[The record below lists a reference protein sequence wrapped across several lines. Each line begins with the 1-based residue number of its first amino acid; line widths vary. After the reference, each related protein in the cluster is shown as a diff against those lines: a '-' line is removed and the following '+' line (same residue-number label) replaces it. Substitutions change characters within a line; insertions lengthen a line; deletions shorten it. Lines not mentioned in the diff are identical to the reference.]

1 MTSYSLPSFVR
12 PHAFI
17 NGEWISSTQ
26 SFPVLNPATAT
37 KICDVSDVTNDEIE
51 RTILCAHSA
60 QKIWA
65 NMLVSDRA
73 KILNK
78 WRDLILEYKE
88 TLAELMT
95 MEQGKPLVEARAEIG
110 NADAVRWSVE
120 ESYRVYGKIIPDM
133 RADVHA
139 EITHEPVGVVAAIT
153 PWNFPHS
160 MVTRKVSPA
169 LAAGCAVILKPA
181 EDTPLSALALA
192 SLAHQAG
199 VPSGVFNVVPCSRAR
214 VADVG
219 KILTTHERIRKVSFT
234 GSTQV
239 GKIIMAN
246 SAGTVKNISLELG
259 GNAPF
264 IIFESADL
272 DRAVDGVMT
281 SKFRNAGQTC
291 ICANRVYVAD
301 KIYDQVVAKLK
312 DKIKNMVVGDG
323 RDVRTTLGPLINDK
337 AFEKVG
343 ALLNDARDKG
353 AAISE
358 PCPTSFNNNGYFKA
372 PVLVESV
379 LPNMRIADEE
389 IFGPLLALYRFHDEN
404 QVIAA
409 ANDTQFGLAAY
420 FYTQDPFQARRVG
433 QKLEYGMIGCNT
445 AMIVDSG
452 LPFGGRKESGIGRE
466 GGPDSLYEFM
476 ETKYIVS
483 QFATNA

>member
-17 NGEWISSTQ
+17 NGEWASSAQ

-37 KICDVSDVTNDEIE
+37 KICDVGDVTNDDVMRAIS
-51 RTILCAHSA
+51 CAHDA

-78 WRDLILEYKE
+78 WRDLIVEHKE
-88 TLAELMT
+88 SLAELMT
-95 MEQGKPLVEARAEIG
+95 VEQGKPLAEARAEIG

-120 ESYRVYGKIIPDM
+120 ESYRVYGKIIPDL
-133 RADVHA
+133 RHDART
-139 EITHEPVGVVAAIT
+139 EITYEPVGVVAAIT

-160 MVTRKVSPA
+160 MITRKVSPA
-169 LAAGCAVILKPA
+169 LAAGCAVVLKPA

-199 VPSGVFNVVPCSRAR
+199 VPSGVFNVVPCSRGR
-214 VADVG
+214 VVDVG
-219 KILTTHERIRKVSFT
+219 QILTTHEKIRKVSFT
-234 GSTQV
+234 GSTPV
-239 GKIIMAN
+239 GKMIMAN
-246 SAGTVKNISLELG
+246 CAGTVKNISLELG

-264 IIFESADL
+264 IVFESADL
-272 DRAVDGVMT
+272 DAAVDGIIA

-291 ICANRVYVAD
+291 ICANRVFIAD
-301 KIYDQVVAKLK
+301 KIYDDLVTKLK

-323 RDVRTTLGPLINDK
+323 RDVGTTLGPLINNK
-337 AFEKVG
+337 ATAKVNG
-343 ALLNDARDKG
+343 ILQDAQDKG
-353 AAISE
+353 AVISE
-358 PCPTSFNNNGYFKA
+358 LCPIPTQGGYFKT
-372 PVLVESV
+372 PVLVELVST
-379 LPNMRIADEE
+379 NMRIATEE
-389 IFGPLLALYRFHDEN
+389 IFGPLLALYRFDDEN
-404 QVIAA
+404 QAIDA
-409 ANDTQFGLAAY
+409 ANATEFGLAAY
-420 FYTQDPFQARRVG
+420 FYTKDPLQARRVG

-445 AMIVDSG
+445 PMIVDTG

-466 GGPDSLYEFM
+466 GGPDSLHEFM

-483 QFATNA
+483 QFATGA